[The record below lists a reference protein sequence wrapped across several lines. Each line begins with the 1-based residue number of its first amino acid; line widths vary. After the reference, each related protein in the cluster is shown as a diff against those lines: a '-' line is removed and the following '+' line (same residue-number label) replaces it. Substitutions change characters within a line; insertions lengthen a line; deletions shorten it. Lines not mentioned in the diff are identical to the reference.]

1 MRIFSYFKNLVCR
14 EKPTLVNSDDEFV
27 YKQFRQITSALSKKL
42 VSMQKIEH
50 DISESFVLSS
60 NDWFAR
66 LVALEIRKNEHNED
80 YGYLS
85 LHLLHPHCMCDA
97 STIVLYG
104 EKASLLEFLN
114 SNEGIEKLIH
124 GARTTDEEMK
134 NWDDQ

>member
-1 MRIFSYFKNLVCR
+1 MRLFTFFQNLFCR
-14 EKPTLVNSDDEFV
+14 EKPEPVNEEEEFV

-42 VSMQKIEH
+42 VSMQNIEYNT
-50 DISESFVLSS
+50 SESFVLAS

-66 LVALEIRKNEHNED
+66 SVALEIRKNEHNED

-97 STIVLYG
+97 STNVLYG
-104 EKASLLEFLN
+104 EKDSLLKFLN
-114 SNEGIEKLIH
+114 SNEGIENLIH
-124 GARTTDEEMK
+124 GARTLDEKLK

>member
-1 MRIFSYFKNLVCR
+1 MRLFTYFKNLFCR
-14 EKPTLVNSDDEFV
+14 EKPEPVNEEDKFV

-42 VSMQKIEH
+42 VSMQNIEYNT
-50 DISESFVLSS
+50 SESFVLAS

-66 LVALEIRKNEHNED
+66 SVALEIRKNEHNED

-104 EKASLLEFLN
+104 ERRVCWNF
-114 SNEGIEKLIH
+114 
-124 GARTTDEEMK
+124 
-134 NWDDQ
+134 

>member
-1 MRIFSYFKNLVCR
+1 MRLFTYFKNLFCR
-14 EKPTLVNSDDEFV
+14 EKLEPVKEEDKFV

-42 VSMQKIEH
+42 VSMQNIEYN
-50 DISESFVLSS
+50 ISESFVLAS

-66 LVALEIRKNEHNED
+66 SVALEIRKNEHNED

-97 STIVLYG
+97 SIIVLYG

-114 SNEGIEKLIH
+114 SNEGIEKLIQ
-124 GARTTDEEMK
+124 GARTTDEELK

>member
-1 MRIFSYFKNLVCR
+1 MRLFTYFKNLFCR
-14 EKPTLVNSDDEFV
+14 EKPEPVNEEDEFV
-27 YKQFRQITSALSKKL
+27 YKQFRQITSALSQKL
-42 VSMQKIEH
+42 VSMQNIEH
-50 DISESFVLSS
+50 DISESLVLSS

-66 LVALEIRKNEHNED
+66 SVALEIRKNEHNED

-85 LHLLHPHCMCDA
+85 LHLLHPHCMCEA

-114 SNEGIEKLIH
+114 SNEGIEKLIQ
-124 GARTTDEEMK
+124 GARTTDEELK

>member
-1 MRIFSYFKNLVCR
+1 MRLFTYFKNLVCR
-14 EKPTLVNSDDEFV
+14 EKPTPVNSDDEFV
-27 YKQFRQITSALSKKL
+27 YNHFRQIISALSKKL
-42 VSMQKIEH
+42 VSMQNIEH
-50 DISESFVLSS
+50 DISESLVLSS
-60 NDWFAR
+60 NVWFAR
-66 LVALEIRKNEHNED
+66 SVAFDLRNNVHNED

-114 SNEGIEKLIH
+114 SNEGSEKLIQ
-124 GARTTDEEMK
+124 GARTTDEELK

>member
-1 MRIFSYFKNLVCR
+1 MRLFTYFKSLFCR
-14 EKPTLVNSDDEFV
+14 EKPEPVNEEDEFV

-42 VSMQKIEH
+42 VSMQNIEYN
-50 DISESFVLSS
+50 ISESFVLAS

-66 LVALEIRKNEHNED
+66 SVALEIRKNEHNED

-114 SNEGIEKLIH
+114 SHEGIEKIIH

>member
-1 MRIFSYFKNLVCR
+1 MRLFTYFKNLFCR
-14 EKPTLVNSDDEFV
+14 EKPEPVNEEDEFV

-42 VSMQKIEH
+42 VSMQNIEYNT
-50 DISESFVLSS
+50 SESFVLAS

-66 LVALEIRKNEHNED
+66 SVALEIRKNEHNED

-97 STIVLYG
+97 SRIVLYG
-104 EKASLLEFLN
+104 EKASLLKLLN
-114 SNEGIEKLIH
+114 SNEGIEKIIP

>member
-1 MRIFSYFKNLVCR
+1 MRLFTYFKNLFRR
-14 EKPTLVNSDDEFV
+14 EKPEPVNEEDEFV

-42 VSMQKIEH
+42 VSMQNIEH
-50 DISESFVLSS
+50 DISESLVLSS

-66 LVALEIRKNEHNED
+66 SVALEIRKNEHNED

-97 STIVLYG
+97 STNVLYG
-104 EKASLLEFLN
+104 EKDSLLKFLN
-114 SNEGIEKLIH
+114 SNEGIENLIH
-124 GARTTDEEMK
+124 GARTLDEKLK

>member
-1 MRIFSYFKNLVCR
+1 MRLFTYFKNLFRR
-14 EKPTLVNSDDEFV
+14 EKPEPVNEEDEFV
-27 YKQFRQITSALSKKL
+27 YKQLRQITSALSQKL
-42 VSMQKIEH
+42 VSMQNIEYN
-50 DISESFVLSS
+50 ISESFVLSS
-60 NDWFAR
+60 DDWFAR
-66 LVALEIRKNEHNED
+66 AVALEIQKNIHNED

-97 STIVLYG
+97 STNVLYG
-104 EKASLLEFLN
+104 EKDSLLNFLN

>member
-1 MRIFSYFKNLVCR
+1 MRLFTYFKNLFRR
-14 EKPTLVNSDDEFV
+14 EKLEPVKEEDEFV

-42 VSMQKIEH
+42 VSMQNIEH
-50 DISESFVLSS
+50 NISESFVLAS

-66 LVALEIRKNEHNED
+66 SVALEIRKNEHNED

-97 STIVLYG
+97 STIVLYE

-114 SNEGIEKLIH
+114 SNEGIEKIIH

>member
-1 MRIFSYFKNLVCR
+1 MRLFTFFQNLFCR
-14 EKPTLVNSDDEFV
+14 EKPEPVNEEEEFV

-42 VSMQKIEH
+42 VSMQNIEYN
-50 DISESFVLSS
+50 ISESFVLAS

-66 LVALEIRKNEHNED
+66 SVALEIRKNEHNED

-97 STIVLYG
+97 SIIVLYG

-134 NWDDQ
+134 NWDE

>member
-1 MRIFSYFKNLVCR
+1 MRLFTYFKNLVCR
-14 EKPTLVNSDDEFV
+14 EKPTQVNSDDEFV
-27 YKQFRQITSALSKKL
+27 YKQFRQIISALSKKL
-42 VSMQKIEH
+42 VSMQNIEH
-50 DISESFVLSS
+50 DISESLVLSS

-66 LVALEIRKNEHNED
+66 SVALEIRKNVHNED

-114 SNEGIEKLIH
+114 SNEGIEKLIQ
-124 GARTTDEEMK
+124 GARTTDEELK

>member
-1 MRIFSYFKNLVCR
+1 MRIFTYFKNLVCQ
-14 EKPTLVNSDDEFV
+14 EKQTPVNSDDEFV
-27 YKQFRQITSALSKKL
+27 YKQFCQITSALSKKL
-42 VSMQKIEH
+42 VSMQNIEH

-66 LVALEIRKNEHNED
+66 SVALEIRKNTHDES

>member
-1 MRIFSYFKNLVCR
+1 MRIFTYFKNLVCQ
-14 EKPTLVNSDDEFV
+14 EKPTPVNSDDEFV

-42 VSMQKIEH
+42 VSMQNIEYN
-50 DISESFVLSS
+50 ISESFVLAS

-66 LVALEIRKNEHNED
+66 SVALEIRKNEHNED

-124 GARTTDEEMK
+124 GARTTDEKLK

>member
-1 MRIFSYFKNLVCR
+1 MGLFKYFKSLFCR
-14 EKPTLVNSDDEFV
+14 EKPKPVNGEDEFV

-42 VSMQKIEH
+42 VSMQNIEYNT
-50 DISESFVLSS
+50 SESFVLAS

-66 LVALEIRKNEHNED
+66 SVALEIRKNEHNED

-85 LHLLHPHCMCDA
+85 LHLLHPHCMYDA

-114 SNEGIEKLIH
+114 SNGGIEKLIH
-124 GARTTDEEMK
+124 GARATDEEMK

>member
-1 MRIFSYFKNLVCR
+1 MRLFTYFKNLVCR